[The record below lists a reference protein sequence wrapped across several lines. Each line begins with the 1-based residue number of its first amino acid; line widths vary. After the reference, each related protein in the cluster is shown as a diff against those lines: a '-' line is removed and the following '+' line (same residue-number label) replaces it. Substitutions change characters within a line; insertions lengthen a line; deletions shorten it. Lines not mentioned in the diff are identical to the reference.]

1 MRRHPLLPA
10 AGLAA
15 ALSAALFLVG
25 CGGDNAEDS
34 PAPAQ
39 AAATT
44 TAAPAADPA
53 SEVGSAKAGSAGSSP
68 MADKARS
75 ARSASSGR
83 TEQVDSAPSLPDG
96 THPVYL
102 TGADASAGTVTVDVV
117 QFFEGQAAVD
127 AAAEDSKGTA
137 DFGDADYYVRNANP
151 RLRTVPVSPNA
162 IITLW
167 PREDADAREVDL
179 AQLEGFKPTKQWFFW
194 MELKGGKL
202 VDLNGSPE

>member
-1 MRRHPLLPA
+1 MPRHPSLPA

-15 ALSAALFLVG
+15 ALSAALFLAG
-25 CGGDNAEDS
+25 CGGDGAGDS

-75 ARSASSGR
+75 ASSGR
-83 TEQVDSAPSLPDG
+83 TEQVDSAPSLPNG

-102 TGADASAGTVTVDVV
+102 AGADASAGTVTVEVV

-127 AAAEDSKGTA
+127 AAAEDSKGAA

-179 AQLEGFKPTKQWFFW
+179 AQLEGFKPTRQWFFW